1 MWWTVKKLRKLA
13 NENNVIKRGSISVKI
28 WPDNSMNR
36 YDIDLSLAN
45 RMSVKDVVKC
55 WNLTEKEFLDIIS
68 EKNVK

>member
-1 MWWTVKKLRKLA
+1 
-13 NENNVIKRGSISVKI
+13 
-28 WPDNSMNR
+28 MNR